1 MHPDFILQYKP
12 TVMKTV
18 WDWNKKTH
26 RAVEQNES
34 LEISP
39 CTYSQ
44 WIYDKRAMNEER
56 TVSSVSGAGKTR
68 QLYTCGGF
76 ILIFWKTNTVM

>member
-44 WIYDKRAMNEER
+44 
-56 TVSSVSGAGKTR
+56 
-68 QLYTCGGF
+68 
-76 ILIFWKTNTVM
+76 